1 MTAVVG
7 PNPKHLD
14 ETRFEKPVSAM
25 AFLLRPIVS
34 LLLFGL
40 LSAAPA
46 AFAFDTEA
54 QHLYIMDYDTHA
66 VLVDKNGEER
76 IPTASMSKMMTAY
89 VVFDQLRQGKFQL
102 DQELPVS
109 EKAWR
114 TQGSKM
120 FVPINGHVKIEDL
133 IRGMVVQSGND
144 ACIVL
149 AEGMAGSEDE
159 FVRMM
164 NEMAPKLGLND
175 SHFANVTGLPDPDH
189 YMTARDLALLG
200 AHLFKD
206 FPEYYHYFSELDF
219 TFNNIKQG
227 NRNPL
232 LYKGSGADGIKTG
245 HTEEAGF
252 GLTASVKRKD
262 RHIIMVATGLTSM
275 KGRSQEAER
284 LVDYA
289 FNSFENLQI
298 AKPGDMIDDA
308 DVWLGDKPKVPLV
321 TAQGL
326 TVSLPTSAR
335 KDMKVTVSYDGPV
348 KAPIQAG
355 QEIGTLTVTAP
366 DMPTQSVALLAG
378 APVARLGPMGR
389 IGAALDYLIWGNK
402 H

>member
-1 MTAVVG
+1 
-7 PNPKHLD
+7 
-14 ETRFEKPVSAM
+14 M
-25 AFLLRPIVS
+25 AFLLRPIRFIA
-34 LLLFGL
+34 LLLCAL
-40 LSAAPA
+40 LPAPA
-46 AFAFDTEA
+46 ALAFDTEA
-54 QHLYIMDYDTHA
+54 QHLYIMDYDTRA
-66 VLVDKNGEER
+66 VLVDKNGEDR

-89 VVFDQLRQGKFQL
+89 VVFDLLKQGKFQL

-133 IRGMVVQSGND
+133 IRGMVIQSGND

-164 NEMAPKLGLND
+164 NEMAPKMGLAD

-200 AHLFKD
+200 AHLIKD
-206 FPEYYHYFSELDF
+206 FPEYYHYFSEIDF
-219 TFNNIKQG
+219 TYNNIKQG

-245 HTEEAGF
+245 HTDEAGF
-252 GLTASVKRKD
+252 GLTVSVKRVD
-262 RHIIMVATGLTSM
+262 RRIVMVATGLTSM

-289 FNSFENLQI
+289 FNSFQNFQI
-298 AKPGDMIDDA
+298 AKPGDAIDDA
-308 DVWLGDKPKVPLV
+308 DVWLGDKPTVPLV
-321 TAQGL
+321 AAQGL
-326 TVSLPTSAR
+326 TVSIARSAR

-348 KAPIQAG
+348 KAPIEAG
-355 QEIGTLTVTAP
+355 QPIGTLIVTAP
-366 DMPTQSVALLAG
+366 EMPTQSVALVAG
-378 APVARLGPMGR
+378 APVGKLGPMGR
-389 IGAALDYLIWGNK
+389 IGAALDYLIWRGK